1 MRDIAQPKGVSKIGY
16 GLPENDRLN
25 MMKPRGGHPEVS
37 SQPRRPAAGGDVCS
51 PFSPAAKTLQ
61 PWGGYAMSGDHE
73 YLIRYFLE
81 NRNADFDL
89 SQQIPSEFPVVSGI
103 SR

>member
-1 MRDIAQPKGVSKIGY
+1 
-16 GLPENDRLN
+16 
-25 MMKPRGGHPEVS
+25 
-37 SQPRRPAAGGDVCS
+37 
-51 PFSPAAKTLQ
+51 
-61 PWGGYAMSGDHE
+61 MSGDHE